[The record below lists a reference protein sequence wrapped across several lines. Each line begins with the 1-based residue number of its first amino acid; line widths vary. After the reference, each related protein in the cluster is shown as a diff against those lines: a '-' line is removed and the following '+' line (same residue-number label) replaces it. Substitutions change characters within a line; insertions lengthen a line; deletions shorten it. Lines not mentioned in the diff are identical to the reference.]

1 MPSGLKMLSKFFSR
15 KLFVAIFAMALSAY
29 SLVMVKQA
37 GYNYV
42 ETVVVVPS
50 LIVAIS
56 VIAVAYITGQAKIE
70 VSQNITN
77 GGKNDRKH

>member
-1 MPSGLKMLSKFFSR
+1 MNTQNGSKMFSKLCSR
-15 KLFVAIFAMALSAY
+15 KLFVAIFSMALSAY
-29 SLVMVKQA
+29 SLVLVKQA

-70 VSQNITN
+70 VSQNITS
-77 GGKNDRKH
+77 GGKND

>member
-1 MPSGLKMLSKFFSR
+1 MLFKFMSR
-15 KLFVAIFAMALSAY
+15 KLFVAVFSMALSAY

-77 GGKNDRKH
+77 RGKDD

>member
-1 MPSGLKMLSKFFSR
+1 MLSKIMSR
-15 KLFVAIFAMALSAY
+15 KLFVAVFSMALSAY

-77 GGKNDRKH
+77 RGKDD

>member
-1 MPSGLKMLSKFFSR
+1 MSR
-15 KLFVAIFAMALSAY
+15 KLFVAVFSMALSAY

-77 GGKNDRKH
+77 RGKDD

>member
-1 MPSGLKMLSKFFSR
+1 MPNGLKMLSKFMSR
-15 KLFVAIFAMALSAY
+15 KLFVAVFSMALSAY

-77 GGKNDRKH
+77 RGKDD

>member
-1 MPSGLKMLSKFFSR
+1 MNTQNGSKMISKLFSR
-15 KLFVAIFAMALSAY
+15 KLFVAIFSMALSAY
-29 SLVMVKQA
+29 SLVLVKQA

-70 VSQNITN
+70 VSQNITS
-77 GGKNDRKH
+77 GGKND